1 MKIGII
7 IPAAGASTR
16 YSEAGGLR
24 PKLDEDLGGRP
35 VIQRTVELFTKR
47 PEVGAIVVAGP
58 AGDDDFAEFAERHA
72 DRMALLGAVLCRGG
86 VETRTQTVRNALAHI
101 PDDCTH
107 IGVHDG
113 ARPAP
118 SEQLLDRVFTAAQT
132 HDAVI
137 PGVPVADTLK
147 RVEDMTDAQA
157 DIDPLDA
164 ILGGAGKVEGA
175 AQVVVDTVSREGLVG
190 VQTPQV
196 FEASLLRR
204 AYEEDRAGMTDD
216 AQMVEA
222 VGGRVVVVA
231 GEARNIKI
239 TTPEDLA
246 LVRAILGTKG
256 PSERPAHKRF

>member
-1 MKIGII
+1 MQIGVI
-7 IPAAGASTR
+7 IPAAGSSTR
-16 YSEAGGLR
+16 YSDAGGLR

-47 PEVGAIVVAGP
+47 PEVSAIVVAGP
-58 AGDDDFAEFAERHA
+58 ADDGAFSEFSERHA
-72 DRMALLGAVLCRGG
+72 DRFALLGAVLCRGG
-86 VETRTQTVRNALAHI
+86 VKTRTQTVRNALEHI

-107 IGVHDG
+107 VAVHDG

-118 SEQLLDRVFTAAQT
+118 SEQLLDRVFEAARQ

-147 RVEDMTDAQA
+147 RVEELTDGAVEE
-157 DIDPLDA
+157 DPLDA

-175 AQVVVDTVSREGLVG
+175 GKVVVDTVDRSDLVG

-196 FEASLLRR
+196 FEAGLMRR
-204 AYEEDRAGMTDD
+204 AYDEDRPGMTDD

-222 VGGRVVVVA
+222 VGGRVVVVP

-239 TTPEDLA
+239 TTPDDLA
-246 LVRAILGTKG
+246 MVRAIMGTKG
-256 PSERPAHKRF
+256 PKERPAHKRF